1 MTMPH
6 ENSPIYTAGEKLE
19 EASAAMILI
28 HGRGATA
35 EDILS
40 LSTHLNYPGVVYLA
54 PQAEGFTWYPNRF
67 IFPVE
72 QNEPYLSAALAKVDG
87 LVKQIEARGIPTE
100 KIFIGGFSQGA
111 CLASE
116 YVIRNPKE
124 YGGLLAFSGGYIG
137 QKGLTREP
145 VGDLGGMPAFLGC
158 SDIDPHIPLQRVQ
171 ETTSLLKA
179 MGAEVTER
187 IYPNMDHTVN
197 DDELELARKLIEQ
210 RL

>member
-1 MTMPH
+1 MMPH
-6 ENSPIYTAGEKLE
+6 ENSPVLAAGAKLE
-19 EASAAMILI
+19 DASAVMILV
-28 HGRGATA
+28 HGRGASA
-35 EDILS
+35 QDILT
-40 LSTHLNYPGVVYLA
+40 LAPHLDYPGVAYFA

-72 QNEPYLSAALAKVDG
+72 QNEPFLSAALAKVDG

-116 YVIRNPKE
+116 YVIRNPKN

-137 QKGLTREP
+137 QLGITREP
-145 VGDLGGMPAFLGC
+145 VGDLGGMPALLGC
-158 SDIDPHIPLQRVQ
+158 SDTDPHIPLQRVR

-187 IYPNMDHTVN
+187 IYPNMDHTIN
-197 DDELELARKLIEQ
+197 DEELELAKRLIEQ

>member
-1 MTMPH
+1 
-6 ENSPIYTAGEKLE
+6 LE

-28 HGRGATA
+28 HGRGASA

-40 LSTHLNYPGVVYLA
+40 LSTHLDYPGVVYLA
-54 PQAEGFTWYPNRF
+54 PQAEGYTWYPNRF

-87 LVKQIEARGIPTE
+87 LVKQVEARGIPTE

-116 YVIRNPKE
+116 YVIRNPKN

-137 QKGLTREP
+137 QMGLAREP

-158 SDIDPHIPLQRVQ
+158 SDTDPHIPLQRVQ

-179 MGAEVTER
+179 MGAAVTER
-187 IYPNMDHTVN
+187 IYPNMDHTIN